1 MFSAGGTLQ
10 LGTVQTSVTHGRG
23 LNADEITDMLM
34 AKLLHVADSAPLPIR
49 EQAMAFRA
57 DIRRVVLHYVAQ
69 AQKSQ
74 NTSVYNYLMQTG
86 HPDAAEAV
94 RKM

>member
-1 MFSAGGTLQ
+1 MFSTGGTLQ

-34 AKLLHVADSAPLPIR
+34 AKLLHVADSAPMPIR
-49 EQAMAFRA
+49 EQASAFRA

-74 NTSVYNYLMQTG
+74 NTTVYNHLMQG
-86 HPDAAEAV
+86 GYSDAAELV
-94 RKM
+94 RKL